1 MNVSFDLPFRI
12 NGLFGTCPKT
22 GVSFAYRESEMSGIK
37 SLEIA
42 LIAVMVLMMSAG
54 QVLFKIVALR
64 ANEQHTYF
72 SASVLSLL
80 FVALVVYGAAT
91 LVWIRVLQTAPLSLA
106 YAFVGLSFIV
116 VPVLSMIFFREAL
129 SLRFMIGAVVIV
141 IGIVIAT
148 GR

>member
-1 MNVSFDLPFRI
+1 
-12 NGLFGTCPKT
+12 
-22 GVSFAYRESEMSGIK
+22 MSGIK